1 VRRRRLSAGEI
12 IGWSALGVGLGLV
25 SGFALGEWLG
35 DVNRGRVRRVVRS
48 RASRPVPV
56 IAKPAATAR
65 AAKAALESQPDLADL
80 GIDVLPVSL
89 GAVELRGWV
98 PNRAARTLAGRVA
111 ADVAGVDT
119 VINSILVR
127 GEDDRGFR
135 HGPRAVE
142 GA

>member
-1 VRRRRLSAGEI
+1 MRRQRLSAGEI
-12 IGWSALGVGLGLV
+12 LGWSALGVGLGLV
-25 SGFALGEWLG
+25 SGFVLGEWLG
-35 DVNRGRVRRVVRS
+35 DVNRGRVRRVVR
-48 RASRPVPV
+48 ARPLP
-56 IAKPAATAR
+56 AAARPAATAR
-65 AAKAALESQPDLADL
+65 AAKAALESQPDLSGL
-80 GIDVLPVSL
+80 GIDVLAVSP

-111 ADVAGVDT
+111 ADVPSVDT

-135 HGPRAVE
+135 HGPRAAE

>member
-1 VRRRRLSAGEI
+1 MRRKRLSAGEI
-12 IGWSALGVGLGLV
+12 LGWSALGVGLGLI

-35 DVNRGRVRRVVRS
+35 DVNRGRVRRVVRN
-48 RASRPVPV
+48 RRSRPVELV
-56 IAKPAATAR
+56 AKPAATAR
-65 AAKAALESQPDLADL
+65 AVKAAIESQPDLAGL
-80 GIDVLPVSL
+80 GIESLAVSV

-98 PNRAARTLAGRVA
+98 TSRAARTLAGRVA
-111 ADVAGVDT
+111 ADVGGVDT

>member
-1 VRRRRLSAGEI
+1 MPRKRLSAGEI
-12 IGWSALGVGLGLV
+12 LGWSALGVGLGV
-25 SGFALGEWLG
+25 ISGFALGEWLG
-35 DVNRGRVRRVVRS
+35 DVNRGRVRRVVRN
-48 RASRPVPV
+48 RRSRPVPLV
-56 IAKPAATAR
+56 AKPAAVAR
-65 AAKAALESQPDLADL
+65 AVKAAIESQPDLAGL
-80 GIDVLPVSL
+80 GIDSLPVSA

-98 PNRAARTLAGRVA
+98 TSRAERTLAGRVA
-111 ADVAGVDT
+111 ADVGGVDT

>member
-1 VRRRRLSAGEI
+1 MRRQRLTAGEI
-12 IGWSALGVGLGLV
+12 LGWSALGVGLGLV
-25 SGFALGEWLG
+25 AGFALGEWLG

-48 RASRPVPV
+48 QRSRPVPM

-65 AAKAALESQPDLADL
+65 AAKAALESQPDLAGL
-80 GIDVLPVSL
+80 GLDVLPVST

>member
-1 VRRRRLSAGEI
+1 MRRQRLSAAEI
-12 IGWSALGVGLGLV
+12 LGWSALGIGLGLV
-25 SGFALGEWLG
+25 TGFALGEWLG

-48 RASRPVPV
+48 GRGRPISSV
-56 IAKPAATAR
+56 ARPAATAR
-65 AAKAALESQPDLADL
+65 AAKAALESQPDLGGL
-80 GIDVLPVSL
+80 GIDVLAVSA

-135 HGPRAVE
+135 SGPRAVE

>member
-1 VRRRRLSAGEI
+1 MRRQRLSAGEI
-12 IGWSALGVGLGLV
+12 LGWSALGVGLGLV
-25 SGFALGEWLG
+25 SGFVLGEWLG

-48 RASRPVPV
+48 SRAGPLPAAAR
-56 IAKPAATAR
+56 PAATAR
-65 AAKAALESQPDLADL
+65 AAKAALESQPDLSGL
-80 GIDVLPVSL
+80 GIDVLAVSP

-111 ADVAGVDT
+111 ADVPSVDT

>member
-1 VRRRRLSAGEI
+1 MRRQRLSAGEI
-12 IGWSALGVGLGLV
+12 LGWSALGVGLGLV
-25 SGFALGEWLG
+25 TGFALGEWLG

-48 RASRPVPV
+48 RARPIPAV
-56 IAKPAATAR
+56 AKPAATAR
-65 AAKAALESQPDLADL
+65 AAMAALESQPDLADL
-80 GIDVLPVSL
+80 GIDVLPVSA

-111 ADVAGVDT
+111 ADVPGVDT

-135 HGPRAVE
+135 QGPRAVE

>member
-1 VRRRRLSAGEI
+1 MRRQRLGAGEI
-12 IGWSALGVGLGLV
+12 LGWSALGVGLGLV
-25 SGFALGEWLG
+25 SGLLLAEWLG

-48 RASRPVPV
+48 TRTRP
-56 IAKPAATAR
+56 APAALRAASAAR
-65 AAKAALESQPDLADL
+65 AAREALEAQPDLAEL
-80 GIDVLPVSL
+80 GIEALAVSA

-98 PNRAARTLAGRVA
+98 PNRAARTLAGRV
-111 ADVAGVDT
+111 VAEVPGVDT

-135 HGPRAVE
+135 RSPRVAE

>member
-1 VRRRRLSAGEI
+1 LGTAEI
-12 IGWSALGVGLGLV
+12 LGWSALGIGLGLV
-25 SGFALGEWLG
+25 TGFALGEWLG

-48 RASRPVPV
+48 SRTRPVPSV
-56 IAKPAATAR
+56 ARPAATAR
-65 AAKAALESQPDLADL
+65 AAKAALESQPDLGGL
-80 GIDVLPVSL
+80 GIDVLAVSP

-135 HGPRAVE
+135 SGPRAVE